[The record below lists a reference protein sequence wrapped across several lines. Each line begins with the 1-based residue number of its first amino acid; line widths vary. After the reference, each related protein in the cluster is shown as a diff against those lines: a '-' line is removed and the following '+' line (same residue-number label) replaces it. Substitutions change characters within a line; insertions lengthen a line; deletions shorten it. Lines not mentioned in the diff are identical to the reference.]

1 MSFKRIFLGAVCP
14 CLDVVCLTVGIIFK
28 IEKQITWHKLTNPL
42 LSPSA
47 PQLYTCE
54 HTRFH
59 LFVIDVP
66 PVSPLHIHIFLLL
79 HFLHILTSFSYISS
93 SSTSSSSFFTFSSSS
108 PSSHASPPLHPPH
121 PPPNPFLHLHILIP
135 SPPPQFPSHFP
146 SHPPLPPPLPHPYT
160 FFKLHCFPTCAS
172 IPSPLCNLPPPF

>member
-1 MSFKRIFLGAVCP
+1 MSFKRIFLGAVCTSVCP
-14 CLDVVCLTVGIIFK
+14 CLDVVCLTVGVIFK

-47 PQLYTCE
+47 PQLYTCKY
-54 HTRFH
+54 TRFC

-66 PVSPLHIHIFLLL
+66 PVSPLHIRIFL
-79 HFLHILTSFSYISS
+79 LHILTSFSYISS
-93 SSTSSSSFFTFSSSS
+93 STSSSSFFTFSSS

-135 SPPPQFPSHFP
+135 SPPPQFPSHFL
-146 SHPPLPPPLPHPYT
+146 SHPPPSTSSST
-160 FFKLHCFPTCAS
+160 FSYLF
-172 IPSPLCNLPPPF
+172 